1 VPTNPGRQLT
11 GTIGGAFLSYVLVPQ
26 EPDVTRLLFKLV
38 VRTSRWAALGLS
50 AGDLIMA
57 LRQLLNLKQLF
68 RCFVT
73 GYPGPITRLQDYEG
87 IRGRRYAARRQPSL
101 DQTSLPWRLSRSVIN
116 AVDLAGAEFARNA
129 ESARPIESSR

>member
-1 VPTNPGRQLT
+1 VRDWTLAGCVQSASVALVIGLLICARIGDQRQ
-11 GTIGGAFLSYVLVPQ
+11 
-26 EPDVTRLLFKLV
+26 
-38 VRTSRWAALGLS
+38 
-50 AGDLIMA
+50 
-57 LRQLLNLKQLF
+57 

-87 IRGRRYAARRQPSL
+87 IRGRMHAARRQPSL